1 MSYKLK
7 KEVAEEVKKTYGS
20 TVLERVN
27 EKLKNNDL
35 IRDDHYYVTVDIYL
49 YGEEPNLYVRGIQ
62 FVFFEEQ
69 LEEIKPLEY
78 NKWLKWTDID
88 PSQYGE
94 LVGKSL
100 VFTSLIDNNDYYDLE
115 QVVKV
120 GDDTNTLI
128 TEYGKAYM
136 PSYRFM
142 VLK

>member
-7 KEVAEEVKKTYGS
+7 KEVAERIEKDYGF
-20 TVLERVN
+20 TVLEMVSA
-27 EKLKNNDL
+27 KLKNTDTIQDDL
-35 IRDDHYYVTVDIYL
+35 SYITVEVYL
-49 YGEEPNLYVRGIQ
+49 YGEEPNLNVRGIQ
-62 FVFFEEQ
+62 FVFFAEQ

-100 VFTSLIDNNDYYDLE
+100 VFNSLIDNNDYYDLE

-128 TEYGKAYM
+128 TEYGIAYM